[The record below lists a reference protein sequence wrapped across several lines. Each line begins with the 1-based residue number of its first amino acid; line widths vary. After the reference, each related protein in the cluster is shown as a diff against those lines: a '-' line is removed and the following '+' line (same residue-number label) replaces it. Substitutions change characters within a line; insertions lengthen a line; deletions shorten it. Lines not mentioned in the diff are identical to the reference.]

1 MSGRFYWQEY
11 VDREGKW
18 IEGPAAK
25 TPRRPPGEDLAALR
39 AGLGRQAFTEPR
51 LWPYYRTPT
60 DGVVTRELQAE
71 HAALSLY
78 GLHQQSQST
87 PMHRPKVKTGKALR
101 ALHERFGEEAVDR
114 RVAAT
119 VGSTTVTAF
128 VHRLRGLV
136 TQLRSIQQPLDYDQL
151 MQDILRWHF
160 PDGRSQVRRQ
170 WGLAFHTSATRT
182 EAD

>member
-1 MSGRFYWQEY
+1 MTKS
-11 VDREGKW
+11 
-18 IEGPAAK
+18 
-25 TPRRPPGEDLAALR
+25 PRRPPGEDLAALR

-60 DGVVTRELQAE
+60 DGAVTRELQAE

-78 GLHQQSQST
+78 GLHQQSQSLS
-87 PMHRPKVKTGKALR
+87 MHRPGVRTGKALR

-136 TQLRSIQQPLDYDQL
+136 TQLRSIQQPLDYDRL

-170 WGLAFHTSATRT
+170 WGLAFHTSAAKT

>member
-1 MSGRFYWQEY
+1 MT
-11 VDREGKW
+11 
-18 IEGPAAK
+18 K

-60 DGVVTRELQAE
+60 DGIVTRELQAE
-71 HAALSLY
+71 HAALTLY
-78 GLHQQSQST
+78 GLHQQSQSIS
-87 PMHRPKVKTGKALR
+87 MHRPGVRTGKALR

-136 TQLRSIQQPLDYDQL
+136 TQLRSIQQPLDYDRL
-151 MQDILRWHF
+151 MQDIVRWHF

-182 EAD
+182 DAD